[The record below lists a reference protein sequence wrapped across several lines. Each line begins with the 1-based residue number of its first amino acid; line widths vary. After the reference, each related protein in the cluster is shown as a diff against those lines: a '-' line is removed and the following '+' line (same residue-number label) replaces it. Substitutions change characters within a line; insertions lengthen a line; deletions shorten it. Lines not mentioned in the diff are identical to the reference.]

1 MLVLRIYFF
10 DYLCET
16 LYKHALKQLEA
27 ARPEKNVIFFL
38 PTVNAWILFERSE
51 FLIATCEKKKT
62 DRLCGCVCVDA
73 RLISW
78 F

>member
-1 MLVLRIYFF
+1 MFVYMCVSRRSKQVLNQDLNQVVVVVF
-10 DYLCET
+10 
-16 LYKHALKQLEA
+16 
-27 ARPEKNVIFFL
+27 
-38 PTVNAWILFERSE
+38 LFERSE
-51 FLIATCEKKKT
+51 FLITTCEKKKT